1 MKYQEL
7 LILLPCHSLEDFPTY
22 PEGDDAQ
29 SLLCSWSALWHPVL
43 LANAGQAP
51 AWRRIEDPPQEVK
64 DRLIV
69 VPSVCVPRLPTG
81 FAQRVKDEGGCI
93 VRKTASRQE
102 IVEAALTPLGE
113 GVPPVDP
120 ELAADFLALGYC
132 YLQVELLTRQMR
144 YSSNLDETYFKGQA
158 IGAAIAAV
166 EGNLATAKEKL
177 HACFSVLAEE
187 RDHYYPVDAFL
198 LDLNLIASTTLGDTL
213 RQELAQPASTNLLLS
228 AALLKEMQQKEPA
241 SLAALRAAIAED
253 RIGLIGG
260 EDQEER
266 LPLLSQ
272 ETILAG
278 LRHGLAEYESIL
290 GRHPEVF
297 GRWRFGLTPTLPGI
311 LSKLGFRGALHACFE
326 EGGVPSGTQFK
337 VRWEGI
343 DGSVIDTIAR
353 PPLDASKP
361 QTFLSFATKMG
372 ESMDSDHVA
381 TLCLAHWPG
390 QASQWMAD
398 LRRIAGYS
406 RALGKF
412 VSVEQYFRDT
422 DLPGHLDR
430 FEADRYRSPYLKQS
444 VIRKQDDPLS
454 TSVRYWQREYCQ
466 RAEKTLRTLTT
477 LVAGRVQGSE
487 VRVQEAAAL
496 AGPGVDFGRGA
507 TSTER
512 SLPENDSRPPDV
524 LESAAHSASTAFSL
538 DSAASAWADTL
549 AGGKS
554 EPRGCLI
561 LNPCSFVRRIG
572 VELPSSASLP
582 AVARPVYVADE
593 AAERKLAVVDL
604 PPSGFVWLGGNSA
617 PLARDK
623 KALLL
628 AEDNTLRNE
637 FFEAVINPATGGLA
651 ALHEYK
657 ARGNR
662 LSQQVALRMPGP
674 KQRPGD
680 TFRDPDETAT
690 YSVMA
695 ADSLD
700 VTCSTT
706 AMGEIVVR
714 GRLVDLHGEKL
725 AGYVQTYRVWRG
737 SRVLQVEVELDPAT
751 ELKPDPW
758 NSYYCCRFAWAD
770 EAAELF
776 RTVNETRQSAS
787 GQRFES
793 PHYVEIA
800 ADKHTTTILAGGLP
814 FHRRHESRM
823 LDTLLFT
830 RGETQRKFRL
840 GIGIDLTHPMLEAVS
855 LLSPPL
861 IVQGAAQPTSGTSG
875 WLFHIDARNVI
886 ATHWEP
892 LAQGT
897 SVSSFRVRLLE
908 TAGRPANLTLSAFR
922 PIKTARQVDF
932 RGEPAGDCTVEEG
945 KIRVDLPAHGW
956 IELVATW

>member
-29 SLLCSWSALWHPVL
+29 SLLSSWSALWHPVL

-51 AWRRIEDPPQEVK
+51 NWRRIEDPPQDVK

-81 FAQRVKDEGGCI
+81 FPQRVKDEGGCI

-102 IVEAALTPLGE
+102 IVAAALAPLGDAA
-113 GVPPVDP
+113 PPVDP
-120 ELAADFLALGYC
+120 ELAADFMALGYC
-132 YLQVELLTRQMR
+132 YLMIELLTRQMR
-144 YSSNLDETYFKGQA
+144 YSSNLDEVYFKGQA
-158 IGAAIAAV
+158 LGAAAAAV

-198 LDLNLIASTTLGDTL
+198 LDLNLVAATTLGSTL
-213 RQELAQPASTNLLLS
+213 RQELAQPSPTNLLVS
-228 AALLKEMQQKEPA
+228 AALLKEMQHKEPS
-241 SLAALRAAIAED
+241 SLDALRTALTQD
-253 RIGLIGG
+253 KVGLIGG

-272 ETILAG
+272 ETILAA
-278 LRHGLAEYESIL
+278 LRHGLGQYQAML
-290 GRHPEVF
+290 GTQPDVF

-311 LSKLGFRGALHACFE
+311 LHKLGFRGALHAGFE
-326 EGGVPSGTQFK
+326 EGGVPGGTQFK
-337 VRWEGI
+337 VRWEGL
-343 DGSVIDTIAR
+343 DGSVIDAIAR

-361 QTFLSFATKMG
+361 QTFLSLATKLG

-390 QASQWMAD
+390 QASEWLGD

-406 RALGKF
+406 KALGKF
-412 VSVEQYFRDT
+412 ITVQQYFRET

-430 FEADRYRSPYLKQS
+430 FEADRYRSPYLKQA

-454 TSVRYWQREYCQ
+454 TSVRYWQGEYRR
-466 RAEKTLRTLTT
+466 RAGQTLRTLVT
-477 LVAGRVQGSE
+477 LVTGRVPAEQ
-487 VRVQEAAAL
+487 VQNADY
-496 AGPGVDFGRGA
+496 GVQNRGHSA
-507 TSTER
+507 PCTLYSA
-512 SLPENDSRPPDV
+512 
-524 LESAAHSASTAFSL
+524 LESPPEPEVTDNSFAQTAST
-538 DSAASAWADTL
+538 WADTL
-549 AGGKS
+549 AAGKRN
-554 EPRGCLI
+554 PRGCLI
-561 LNPCSFVRRIG
+561 LNPCSFVRRVG
-572 VELPSSASLP
+572 VELPAGASLP
-582 AVARPVYVADE
+582 EVGKPVYSADE
-593 AAERKLAVVDL
+593 SGERKLAVVDL
-604 PPSGFVWLGGNSA
+604 PPSGFVWLGSGASA
-617 PLARDK
+617 ARDK
-623 KALLL
+623 KALSLV
-628 AEDNTLRNE
+628 EDNSLRNE
-637 FFEAVINPATGGLA
+637 FFEVVINPTTGALA
-651 ALHEYK
+651 ALHEYNT
-657 ARGNR
+657 RGNR

-680 TFRDPDETAT
+680 THRDPDETAT

-695 ADSLD
+695 ADALD
-700 VTCSTT
+700 VTCAT
-706 AMGEIVVR
+706 ATMGEIVVR
-714 GRLVDLHGEKL
+714 GRLMDLHGEKL

-737 SRVLQVEVELDPAT
+737 SRVLQLEVEVEPVA

-758 NSYYCCRFAWAD
+758 NSYYCCRFAWSD

-776 RTVNETRQSAS
+776 RTVNETRQPAS

-793 PHYVEIA
+793 PHYIEVGG
-800 ADKHTTTILAGGLP
+800 DKHATTILTGGLP

-823 LDTLLFT
+823 LDVLLIS
-830 RGETQRKFRL
+830 RGERQRKFRL
-840 GIGIDLTHPMLEAVS
+840 GIGLDLTHPMLDAIGV
-855 LLSPPL
+855 LSPPL
-861 IVQGAAQPTSGTSG
+861 IVPDAVQPTSGTSG
-875 WLFHIDARNVI
+875 WLFHIDARTVI

-892 LAQGT
+892 LVEGT
-897 SVSSFRVRLLE
+897 SVSGFRVRLLE

-922 PIKTARQVDF
+922 AVKSAQQVDF
-932 RGEPAGDCTVEEG
+932 RGEPTGDCTVADG

-956 IELVATW
+956 IELIAHW

>member
-29 SLLCSWSALWHPVL
+29 SLLSCWSALWHPVL
-43 LANAGQAP
+43 LASAGQAP
-51 AWRRIEDPPQEVK
+51 AWRRIEDPPQDVK

-93 VRKTASRQE
+93 VRKSSTRNE
-102 IVEAALTPLGE
+102 IVEAALAPLGDSA
-113 GVPPVDP
+113 PKVDP
-120 ELAADFLALGYC
+120 QLAADFLALGYC

-144 YSSNLDETYFKGQA
+144 YSSNLDEVYFKGQA
-158 IGAAIAAV
+158 VGAAVAAV
-166 EGNLATAKEKL
+166 EGDLAAAKEKL

-198 LDLNLIASTTLGDTL
+198 LDLNLAAATTLGGTL
-213 RQELAQPASTNLLLS
+213 RQELAQQTPTNLLLS
-228 AALLKEMQQKEPA
+228 AALLKQMQQKEPA
-241 SLAALRAAIAED
+241 SLDALRAALAEQ
-253 RIGLIGG
+253 RIGIIGG

-272 ETILAG
+272 ETILSA
-278 LRHGLAEYESIL
+278 LRHGLAEYETIL
-290 GRHPEVF
+290 GHRPEVF

-326 EGGVPSGTQFK
+326 EGSVPGGTQLK

-343 DGSVIDTIAR
+343 DGSVIDAIAR

-390 QASQWMAD
+390 QASEWLFD
-398 LRRIAGYS
+398 LRRIASYCK
-406 RALGKF
+406 ALGKF
-412 VSVEQYFRDT
+412 VTIEQYFRET

-444 VIRKQDDPLS
+444 VIRRQDGPLS
-454 TSVRYWQREYCQ
+454 TSVRYWQSEYGR
-466 RAEKTLRTLTT
+466 RAEQTLRTLDV
-477 LVAGRVQGSE
+477 LVSGKLGKAQVQIDRGGSASGILHSAVE
-487 VRVQEAAAL
+487 SPPDPAAA
-496 AGPGVDFGRGA
+496 
-507 TSTER
+507 
-512 SLPENDSRPPDV
+512 N
-524 LESAAHSASTAFSL
+524 ESALS
-538 DSAASAWADTL
+538 DAAAAWADTL
-549 AGGKS
+549 AGGKR

-561 LNPCSFVRRIG
+561 LNPCSFVRRVG
-572 VELPSSASLP
+572 LELPAGAPLP
-582 AVARPVYVADE
+582 DAVKPVYAADE
-593 AAERKLAVVDL
+593 TAERKLAVVDL
-604 PPSGFVWLGGNSA
+604 PPSGFVWLGSGSA
-617 PLARDK
+617 SGASDK
-623 KALLL
+623 KARLL

-637 FFEAVINPATGGLA
+637 FFEAVINPTTGGLA
-651 ALHEYK
+651 ALHEYQ

-695 ADSLD
+695 ADSLE
-700 VTCSTT
+700 VTCATT

-714 GRLVDLHGEKL
+714 GRLVDLHGKEQ
-725 AGYVQTYRVWRG
+725 AGYTQIYRVWRG
-737 SRVLQVEVELDPAT
+737 SRVLQVEVELDPIA

-770 EAAELF
+770 EAADLF
-776 RTVNETRQSAS
+776 RVVNETRQPAS

-793 PHYVEIA
+793 PHYIEIA
-800 ADKHTTTILAGGLP
+800 ANKHTTTILTGGLA

-823 LDTLLFT
+823 LDTPLIS

-840 GIGIDLTHPMLEAVS
+840 GIGMDLTHPMLDAIS

-861 IVQGAAQPTSGTSG
+861 VVQGAAQPTSGTSG
-875 WLFHIDARNVI
+875 WLFHIDARTVI
-886 ATHWEP
+886 ATNWEP
-892 LAQGT
+892 LVEGT
-897 SVSSFRVRLLE
+897 NVTGFRVRLLE

-922 PIKTARQVDF
+922 AVKSAQQIDF
-932 RGEPAGDCTVEEG
+932 RGQPSGDCTVDGG
-945 KIRVDLPAHGW
+945 KIRADLPAHGW
-956 IELVATW
+956 TELLASW

>member
-29 SLLCSWSALWHPVL
+29 SLLSCWSALWHPVL

-51 AWRRIEDPPQEVK
+51 AWRRIEDPPAEVK

-81 FAQRVKDEGGCI
+81 FSQRVKDEGGCI

-102 IVEAALTPLGE
+102 IVEAALAPLGD
-113 GVPPVDP
+113 GAPPVDP
-120 ELAADFLALGYC
+120 EVAADFLALGYC

-144 YSSNLDETYFKGQA
+144 YSSNLDEVYFKGQA
-158 IGAAIAAV
+158 VGAAVAAA
-166 EGNLATAKEKL
+166 EGDLATAREKL

-198 LDLNLIASTTLGDTL
+198 LDLNLTATTTLGGTL
-213 RQELAQPASTNLLLS
+213 RQELAQQTPTNLLLS

-241 SLAALRAAIAED
+241 SLDALRAALEAEKV
-253 RIGLIGG
+253 GLIGG

-266 LPLLSQ
+266 LPLLSH
-272 ETILAG
+272 ETILAA

-290 GRHPEVF
+290 GRRPEVF

-326 EGGVPSGTQFK
+326 EGNVPGGTQFK

-343 DGSVIDTIAR
+343 DGSVIDSIAR

-372 ESMDSDHVA
+372 ESMDADHVA

-390 QASQWMAD
+390 QASEWLTD
-398 LRRIAGYS
+398 LRRIAGYCK
-406 RALGKF
+406 ALGKF
-412 VSVEQYFRDT
+412 VTVQQYFEQT

-430 FEADRYRSPYLKQS
+430 FEADRYRSPYLKQA

-454 TSVRYWQREYCQ
+454 TSVRYWQREYRQ
-466 RAEKTLRTLTT
+466 RAEQALSTLTALVGGKTSKTQVPSAECRTQSGRDSALCT
-477 LVAGRVQGSE
+477 L
-487 VRVQEAAAL
+487 
-496 AGPGVDFGRGA
+496 
-507 TSTER
+507 
-512 SLPENDSRPPDV
+512 
-524 LESAAHSASTAFSL
+524 HSALETPA
-538 DSAASAWADTL
+538 DSAAANDSALADAAAAWADML
-549 AGGKS
+549 AGGKRN
-554 EPRGCLI
+554 PRGCLI
-561 LNPCSFVRRIG
+561 LNPCSFVRRVG
-572 VELPSSASLP
+572 VELPAGAALP
-582 AVARPVYVADE
+582 EVAKPVYAADE
-593 AAERKLAVVDL
+593 AAERKFAVVDL
-604 PPSGFVWLGGNSA
+604 PPAGFVWLGSGA
-617 PLARDK
+617 AATGDK
-623 KALLL
+623 KALSLV
-628 AEDNTLRNE
+628 EDNTLRNE
-637 FFEAVINPATGGLA
+637 FFEVVINPTTGGLA
-651 ALHEYK
+651 AMHEYQT
-657 ARGNR
+657 RGNR
-662 LSQQVALRMPGP
+662 LSQQVALRIPGP

-690 YSVMA
+690 YTVMA
-695 ADSLD
+695 ADALD
-700 VTCSTT
+700 VTCATT

-714 GRLVDLHGEKL
+714 GRLLDLHGEKL
-725 AGYVQTYRVWRG
+725 AGFVQTYRVWRG
-737 SRVLQVEVELDPAT
+737 SRVLQIDVELDPLA

-758 NSYYCCRFAWAD
+758 SSYFCCRFAWAD
-770 EAAELF
+770 ETAELF

-793 PHYVEIA
+793 PHYIEIA
-800 ADKHTTTILAGGLP
+800 AEKHTTTILTGGLP

-823 LDTLLFT
+823 LDTLLIS

-840 GIGIDLTHPMLEAVS
+840 GIGMDLTHPMLEAVS
-855 LLSPPL
+855 LLSPP
-861 IVQGAAQPTSGTSG
+861 VVVPAAAPPTSGTSG

-892 LAQGT
+892 IADGT
-897 SVSSFRVRLLE
+897 SVSGFRVRLLE
-908 TAGRPANLTLSAFR
+908 TAGRPANLSLSAFR
-922 PIKTARQVDF
+922 PVKSARQVDF
-932 RGEPAGDCTVEEG
+932 RGEPAGDCTVTDG

-956 IELVATW
+956 TEVLASW

>member
-29 SLLCSWSALWHPVL
+29 SLLASWSALWHPLL

-51 AWRRIEDPPQEVK
+51 TWRRIEDPPQDVK

-93 VRKTASRQE
+93 VRKTSSRQE
-102 IVEAALTPLGE
+102 IVEAALAPLGDA
-113 GVPPVDP
+113 VPPVDP

-144 YSSNLDETYFKGQA
+144 YSSNLDEVYFKGQA
-158 IGAAIAAV
+158 VGAAVAAV

-198 LDLNLIASTTLGDTL
+198 LDLNLAASTTLGSTL
-213 RQELAQPASTNLLLS
+213 RQELAQQTPTNALLS
-228 AALLKEMQQKEPA
+228 ASLLKEMQQKEPA
-241 SLAALRAAIAED
+241 SLEALRAALAAD

-272 ETILAG
+272 ETILAA
-278 LRHGLAEYESIL
+278 LRHGLAEYEAIL
-290 GRHPEVF
+290 GKRPEVF

-311 LSKLGFRGALHACFE
+311 LGKLGFRGALHACFE
-326 EGGVPSGTQFK
+326 EGNVPGGTQFK

-343 DGSVIDTIAR
+343 DGSVIDAIAR

-361 QTFLSFATKMG
+361 QTFLGFATKMG

-390 QASQWMAD
+390 QASEWLAD
-398 LRRIAGYS
+398 LRRIAGYC

-412 VSVEQYFRDT
+412 VTVEHYFRET

-430 FEADRYRSPYLKQS
+430 FEADRYRSPYLKQA
-444 VIRKQDDPLS
+444 VIRKLADPISMNEKYWRRQYLLRERQTLSSLAALVTGKRSAATTGGEIDFLEQPDDQSARSLYGERS
-454 TSVRYWQREYCQ
+454 S
-466 RAEKTLRTLTT
+466 A
-477 LVAGRVQGSE
+477 AVQCA
-487 VRVQEAAAL
+487 QAL
-496 AGPGVDFGRGA
+496 AGGR
-507 TSTER
+507 
-512 SLPENDSRPPDV
+512 
-524 LESAAHSASTAFSL
+524 H
-538 DSAASAWADTL
+538 
-549 AGGKS
+549 
-554 EPRGCLI
+554 EPHGCLI
-561 LNPCSFVRRIG
+561 LNPCSFVRRVG
-572 VELPSSASLP
+572 VELPAEAALP
-582 AVARPVYVADE
+582 AVTKPVYAADE
-593 AAERKLAVVDL
+593 AAERKQVVVDL
-604 PPSGFVWLGGNSA
+604 PPAGFVWLGSNSA
-617 PLARDK
+617 PAPRDK
-623 KALLL
+623 QTLLL
-628 AEDNTLRNE
+628 AEDNSLRNE
-637 FFEAVINPATGGLA
+637 FFEVVISPTTGGLT

-657 ARGNR
+657 TRGNR
-662 LSQQVALRMPGP
+662 LSQQVALRMLGP

-680 TFRDPDETAT
+680 TLRDPDDAAT

-695 ADSLD
+695 ADSLE
-700 VTCSTT
+700 VTCATT

-737 SRVLQVEVELDPAT
+737 SRVLQIEVELDPLA

-770 EAAELF
+770 ETAELF
-776 RTVNETRQSAS
+776 RVVNETRQSAS

-793 PHYVEIA
+793 PHYIEIA
-800 ADKHTTTILAGGLP
+800 AEKHTTTVLTGGLA

-823 LDTLLFT
+823 LDTLLIS

-840 GIGIDLTHPMLEAVS
+840 GIGMDLTHPMLEAIS
-855 LLSPPL
+855 LLSPPV
-861 IVQGAAQPTSGTSG
+861 IVPTAAQPTSGTSG
-875 WLFHIDARNVI
+875 WLFHLDARTVI

-892 LAQGT
+892 LLQGAN
-897 SVSSFRVRLLE
+897 VAGFRVRLLE

-922 PIKTARQVDF
+922 AVKSARQVDF
-932 RGEPAGDCTVEEG
+932 RGEPAGDCTIEGG
-945 KIRVDLPAHGW
+945 KIRVDLPAQGW
-956 IELVATW
+956 IEVLATW